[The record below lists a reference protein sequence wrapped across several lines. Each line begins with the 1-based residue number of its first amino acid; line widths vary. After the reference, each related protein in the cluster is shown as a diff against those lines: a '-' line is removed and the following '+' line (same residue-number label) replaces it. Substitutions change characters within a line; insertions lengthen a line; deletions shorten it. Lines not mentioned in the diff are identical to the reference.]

1 MAADARSAGPA
12 PVPDSLQALE
22 PDNQPDDHESLVER
36 IAHEADADAAA
47 TIQQLPAAGPFR
59 QVISFI
65 RRSGRRIGVT
75 IVGGLV
81 LLAGI
86 ALLVLPGPAF
96 LVIPAG
102 LAILATEYAWARRW
116 LDKAKAKAEQAKK
129 LATRKAR

>member
-1 MAADARSAGPA
+1 MATDARHAGPA
-12 PVPDSLQALE
+12 SVSDSIHAAE
-22 PDNQPDDHESLVER
+22 PDDHESLVER
-36 IAHEADADAAA
+36 IAHDADADAVA
-47 TIQQLPAAGPFR
+47 TVQQLPSAGAFR
-59 QVISFI
+59 QVTNFI

-129 LATRKAR
+129 LATRKGR